1 MLRRPPRSTRTD
13 TLFPY
18 TTLFRYSEQEGLKK
32 FEHSI
37 LKIASEVQSLDRSA
51 TVKEI
56 RHLDES
62 IDALHGQLARVYWD
76 TSSWVKKNLSRIVI
90 DSVELDAKDAA
101 HELVANVGH
110 YEWITDSINIG
121 PEFDPRFTDSDVKIG
136 RAQV

>member
-1 MLRRPPRSTRTD
+1 MKDPVLAVLQDQLPDDIRPLAISLLT
-13 TLFPY
+13 
-18 TTLFRYSEQEGLKK
+18 SEQEGLKK
-32 FEHSI
+32 FKHSI

-62 IDALHGQLARVYWD
+62 IDALHGQLARVDWD

-101 HELVANVGH
+101 HELVRSEERRVGKECVSTCRSRWSPYH
-110 YEWITDSINIG
+110 
-121 PEFDPRFTDSDVKIG
+121 
-136 RAQV
+136 